1 MRNVHKEIPVNYSAE
16 AKMKLRSRNIT
27 GNREIGNWIERTA
40 ARTMLRAVR
49 FTDEDFD
56 KPLVALAVPYTNG
69 TPCNDHIR
77 ELGDLLQVELEAVGC
92 KVIIF
97 GTPVV
102 SDGISMG
109 TEAMKYSLVS
119 REVIADSIELMTEG
133 YQVDGVIT
141 LCGCDKTIPAA
152 LMPIARNNLV
162 GLTLYGGSILPGEHK
177 GEELNIV
184 SAFEGIGAHAAGKI
198 DGQQLRG
205 IECHACPGA
214 GSCGG
219 MYTANTM
226 AAAIEALGMSLP
238 GSSSNMAV
246 DRQNRISPEKRD
258 DAMRSAHALAALLKK
273 GVTAREIM
281 TRQAFEN
288 ALTVAWALGGST
300 NAVLHLLALAKEAGV
315 SLSLTDIST
324 ITQKVPL
331 LGNFKP
337 FGRYLMNDLHNLGG
351 VPIVMKLLLDAGFLH
366 GDCLTITG
374 KSIAENLAGV
384 SGFQAGQDVIHL
396 PESPYAPAGK
406 HIRILHGNLAEDGC
420 VLKQSG
426 KALETMRGPA
436 KVFEREEDA
445 LAAILGG
452 RIKPGDV
459 VVIRYEGP
467 KGGPGM
473 REMLSPS
480 AALMGAGLGDS
491 VALITDGRFSG
502 GTHGIMIGHIAPEA
516 QVGGAL
522 ALVMEGDLIVIDLEN
537 EFLQLVVTDAEL
549 ERRRKNWQAPSSSY
563 QSGVLAKYARLVS
576 SAAEGAVTS

>member
-1 MRNVHKEIPVNYSAE
+1 
-16 AKMKLRSRNIT
+16 
-27 GNREIGNWIERTA
+27 
-40 ARTMLRAVR
+40 
-49 FTDEDFD
+49 
-56 KPLVALAVPYTNG
+56 
-69 TPCNDHIR
+69 
-77 ELGDLLQVELEAVGC
+77 
-92 KVIIF
+92 
-97 GTPVV
+97 
-102 SDGISMG
+102 
-109 TEAMKYSLVS
+109 
-119 REVIADSIELMTEG
+119 
-133 YQVDGVIT
+133 
-141 LCGCDKTIPAA
+141 
-152 LMPIARNNLV
+152 
-162 GLTLYGGSILPGEHK
+162 
-177 GEELNIV
+177 
-184 SAFEGIGAHAAGKI
+184 
-198 DGQQLRG
+198 
-205 IECHACPGA
+205 
-214 GSCGG
+214 

-258 DAMRSAHALAALLKK
+258 DVMRSARALAALLKK

-324 ITQKVPL
+324 ITKKVPL

-351 VPIVMKLLLDAGFLH
+351 VPIVMKLLLDAGLLH

-384 SGFQAGQDVIHL
+384 SRFQAGQDVIHL

-549 ERRRKNWQAPSSSY
+549 ERRRQNWQAPSSSY

>member
-1 MRNVHKEIPVNYSAE
+1 
-16 AKMKLRSRNIT
+16 MKRRSQKV
-27 GNREIGNWIERTA
+27 IGEKGAANWAERTA

-77 ELGDLLQVELEAVGC
+77 ELGDLLQQEIEAAGG
-92 KVIIF
+92 KAIQF

-141 LCGCDKTIPAA
+141 LSGCDKTIPAA
-152 LMPIARNNLV
+152 LMPIARNDLV
-162 GLTLYGGSILPGEHK
+162 GLTLYGGSIRPGHHGGK
-177 GEELNIV
+177 DLNIV
-184 SAFEGIGAHAAGKI
+184 SAFEGIGAHSAGKI
-198 DGQQLRG
+198 DAEELHQ

-226 AAAIEALGMSLP
+226 AAAIEALGMSVP
-238 GSSSNMAV
+238 GGSSNMAV
-246 DRQNRISPEKRD
+246 EPDNRLSTDKQGDLRRTATTLI
-258 DAMRSAHALAALLKK
+258 ALLQH
-273 GVTAREIM
+273 GISARQIM
-281 TRQAFEN
+281 TRKAFEN
-288 ALTVAWALGGST
+288 ALTLVWALGGST
-300 NAVLHLLALAKEAGV
+300 NAVLHLLALAREAGIA
-315 SLSLTDIST
+315 LTLEDIAT
-324 ITQKVPL
+324 LTAKVPL

-337 FGRYLMNDLHNLGG
+337 YGRYLMNDLHPLGG
-351 VPIVMKLLLDAGFLH
+351 IPMVMKHLLDNGLLH
-366 GDCLTITG
+366 ADCLTVTG
-374 KSIAENLAGV
+374 KTLAENLADVAGLPGGQEVVFPV
-384 SGFQAGQDVIHL
+384 S
-396 PESPYAPAGK
+396 SPYAAAGK
-406 HIRILHGNLAEDGC
+406 HIRILFGNLASEGC

-426 KALETMRGPA
+426 KDLKTMRGPA
-436 KVFEREEDA
+436 RVFEREEEA
-445 LAAILGG
+445 LQAILAGN
-452 RIKPGDV
+452 INPGDI

-491 VALITDGRFSG
+491 VALLTDGRFSG
-502 GTHGIMIGHIAPEA
+502 GTHGIMIGHISPEA
-516 QVGGAL
+516 QAGGLL
-522 ALVMEGDLIVIDLEN
+522 ALVAEGDQIEIDLEH
-537 EFLQLVVTDAEL
+537 EQLNLRVDDAQL
-549 ERRRKNWQAPSSSY
+549 TQRRERWQAPVIKA
-563 QSGVLAKYARLVS
+563 QRGVLAKYARLVS
-576 SAAEGAVTS
+576 SASSGAVTS

>member
-1 MRNVHKEIPVNYSAE
+1 
-16 AKMKLRSRNIT
+16 MKRRSQNIT
-27 GNREIGNWIERTA
+27 GSRAAGNWEERTP
-40 ARTMLRAVR
+40 ARTMLRAVG
-49 FTDEDFD
+49 FNDGDFQ
-56 KPLVALAVPYTNG
+56 KPLIAVAVPFTNG

-77 ELGDLLQVELEAVGC
+77 ELGDLVQQEIEAAGGKAIV
-92 KVIIF
+92 F

-119 REVIADSIELMTEG
+119 REVIADAIELMTEG

-141 LCGCDKTIPAA
+141 LSGCDKTIPAA
-152 LMPIARNNLV
+152 LMPIARNDLV
-162 GLTLYGGSILPGEHK
+162 GITLYGGSILPGVYA

-184 SAFEGIGAHAAGKI
+184 SSFEAVGAHAAGRI
-198 DGQQLRG
+198 DDTHLHH

-226 AAAIEALGMSLP
+226 AAAIEAMGMSLP

-246 DRQNRISPEKRD
+246 DRANNISSEKKRD
-258 DAMRSAHALAALLKK
+258 AAASARQLLSLLEQ
-273 GVTAREIM
+273 GLTGRRIM
-281 TRQAFEN
+281 SRKAFEN

-300 NAVLHLLALAKEAGV
+300 NAVLHLLALAREAGV
-315 SLSLTDIST
+315 ALSLSDIDA
-324 ITQKVPL
+324 ITRKVPL

-337 FGRYLMNDLHNLGG
+337 SGRYLMNDLHRLGG
-351 VPIVMKLLLDAGFLH
+351 LSLVIKLLLEGGYLH
-366 GDCLTITG
+366 GECMTVTG
-374 KSIAENLAGV
+374 RTLAENVAAAPPLPD
-384 SGFQAGQDVIHL
+384 GQDVL
-396 PESPYAPAGK
+396 FPVEQPFAPAGT
-406 HIRILHGNLAEDGC
+406 HIRILRGNLAEDGC

-426 KALETMRGPA
+426 KALETLTGAAR
-436 KVFEREEDA
+436 VFDREEEA

-452 RIKPGDV
+452 RIQPGDI

-480 AALMGAGLGDS
+480 AALMGVGLGDS
-491 VALITDGRFSG
+491 VSLLTDGRFSG

-516 QVGGAL
+516 MVGGTL
-522 ALVMEGDLIVIDLEN
+522 ALVEEGDTITIDLVREELN
-537 EFLQLVVTDAEL
+537 LNVSEAEL
-549 ERRRKNWQAPSSSY
+549 SERRSRWHPPEKASA
-563 QSGVLAKYARLVS
+563 GVLAKYARLVS
-576 SAAEGAVTS
+576 SAAEGAVTF

>member
-1 MRNVHKEIPVNYSAE
+1 MKRRSAE
-16 AKMKLRSRNIT
+16 IT
-27 GNREIGNWIERTA
+27 GSRKDGSWVSRTP

-49 FTDEDFD
+49 FSDEDFN
-56 KPLVALAVPYTNG
+56 KPIIALAVPYTNG

-77 ELGDLLQVELEAVGC
+77 ELGDLLQNEIEVAGG

-119 REVIADSIELMTEG
+119 REVIADAIELMTEG
-133 YQVDGVIT
+133 YRVDGVIT
-141 LCGCDKTIPAA
+141 LSGCDKTIPAA

-162 GLTLYGGSILPGEHK
+162 GLTLYGGSILPGKYE

-184 SAFEGIGAHAAGKI
+184 SAFEGVGAHAAGKI
-198 DGQQLRG
+198 DRRQLHG
-205 IECHACPGA
+205 IECNACPGA
-214 GSCGG
+214 GACGG

-246 DRQNRISPEKRD
+246 DQGNHISKEKRQ
-258 DAMRSAHALAALLKK
+258 DAAGSARALIALLNQ
-273 GVTAREIM
+273 GITARDIM
-281 TRQAFEN
+281 TRKAFEN
-288 ALTVAWALGGST
+288 ALTIAWALGGST
-300 NAVLHLLALAKEAGV
+300 NAVLHLLALAREAGV
-315 SLSLTDIST
+315 VLSLADIAL

-331 LGNFKP
+331 IGNFKP
-337 FGRYLMNDLHNLGG
+337 FGRYLMNDLHRLGG
-351 VPIVMKLLLDAGFLH
+351 IPMVIKLLYQDGFLH
-366 GDCLTITG
+366 GDCLTVTG
-374 KSIAENLAGV
+374 KSLADNIADAPALPDD
-384 SGFQAGQDVIHL
+384 QDVIF
-396 PESPYAPAGK
+396 PTQRPYAAAGS
-406 HIRILHGNLAEDGC
+406 HIRILYGNLAEEGC

-426 KALETMRGPA
+426 KRLQSMSGVAR
-436 KVFEREEDA
+436 VFEREEDA
-445 LAAILGG
+445 LSAILSG
-452 RIKPGDV
+452 RIKSGEI

-502 GTHGIMIGHIAPEA
+502 GTHGIMIGHISPEA
-516 QVGGAL
+516 MVGGNI
-522 ALVMEGDLIVIDLEN
+522 ALVAENDVITIDLEN
-537 EFLQLVVTDAEL
+537 EELNLKISDAEL
-549 ERRRKNWQAPSSSY
+549 AERRRNWQPPPISSS
-563 QSGVLAKYARLVS
+563 SGVLAKYARLVS
-576 SAAEGAVTS
+576 SAAEGAVTC

>member
-1 MRNVHKEIPVNYSAE
+1 
-16 AKMKLRSRNIT
+16 MKRRSGTIT
-27 GNREIGNWIERTA
+27 GQRDAGNWIERTA

-49 FTDEDFD
+49 FSDEDFD
-56 KPLVALAVPYTNG
+56 KPLIALAVPYTNG

-77 ELGDLLQVELEAVGC
+77 ELGDLLQTEIDAAGG
-92 KVIIF
+92 KAIIF

-119 REVIADSIELMTEG
+119 REVIADAIELMTEG
-133 YQVDGVIT
+133 YRVDAVVT
-141 LCGCDKTIPAA
+141 LSGCDKTIPAA

-162 GLTLYGGSILPGEHK
+162 GLTLYGGSILPGQHR

-198 DGQQLRG
+198 DDHLLHD

-226 AAAIEALGMSLP
+226 AAAIEAMGMSLP

-246 DRQNRISPEKRD
+246 DQQNRISTDKRH
-258 DAMRSAHALAALLKK
+258 DAIRTARAVIDLLAR

-281 TRQAFEN
+281 TRKAFEN
-288 ALTVAWALGGST
+288 GLTVAWALGGST
-300 NAVLHLLALAKEAGV
+300 NAVLHLLALAKEADV
-315 SLSLTDIST
+315 ALTLADISA

-337 FGRYLMNDLHNLGG
+337 FGRYLMNDLHGLGG
-351 VPIVMKLLLDAGFLH
+351 VPMVMKALLDAGFLH
-366 GDCLTITG
+366 GDCLTVTG
-374 KSIAENLAGV
+374 KTVAENLA
-384 SGFQAGQDVIHL
+384 SAPCLPAAQDIVF
-396 PESPYAPAGK
+396 PAASPYAPAGT
-406 HIRILHGNLAEDGC
+406 HIRILYGNLAGEGC

-426 KALETMRGPA
+426 KSLQTMRGPA
-436 KVFEREEDA
+436 RVFNREEDA
-445 LAAILGG
+445 LAAILDS
-452 RIKPGDV
+452 RINPGDV
-459 VVIRYEGP
+459 IVIRYEGP

-516 QVGGAL
+516 QVGGAI
-522 ALVMEGDLIVIDLEN
+522 ALIGEGDQIEIDLEKD
-537 EFLQLVVTDAEL
+537 ELTLLVSSPEMEL
-549 ERRRKNWQAPSSSY
+549 RRQNWLAPESAY
-563 QSGVLAKYARLVS
+563 PRGVLSKYARLVS
-576 SAAEGAVTS
+576 SAAKGAVTS